1 MYSKKLLKKNSWL
14 LIFNLII
21 SLVLALLPRGFDSRL
36 FGLVPAILVV
46 YIMLPFIS
54 GVILILIQ
62 NRNRSYEYLPGLLI
76 GACLNNAVIVVVI
89 SISEYFGHTQFY
101 RHFFDFY
108 DFIGFYLPLVV
119 ISFTG
124 GLIGLVIRG
133 TFEQFKKYPDS
144 KITLAFRKIFG
155 SIFISIGVSGGLVS
169 SGVFLV
175 LFFNP
180 SSSWLNL
187 VMVDFR
193 LIDVVGVA
201 LYYLLLLSVL
211 SIILIPLTFVV
222 ILGLM
227 LFFSKKK
234 FFNKKLFSRLTV
246 YFFIALAIFLL
257 LSSLTDSK
265 FEVKKAEMKGTQSV
279 KHFDIKDFDE
289 IYISRYVEF
298 DDIIIKQGEQFSIV
312 TKGSEYDH
320 IGLDFGKINNRTLAI
335 KRSELETCFN
345 TDTWTVENRDILFR
359 AGSKHLT
366 IEITMPDIEKIEN
379 EGANIELENLEVD
392 NIEIKLTNRFNNIK
406 GSIKVGDT
414 LKLDA
419 KGGIIN
425 LTGSAKD
432 LIINSGDCW
441 IEMDKFMTENTT
453 INAVNTSRLNVNVSN
468 DMEVQT
474 KENSGITNYYN
485 K

>member
-1 MYSKKLLKKNSWL
+1 MKKLLKNSWL

-21 SLVLALLPRGFDSRL
+21 SLILALLPRGLDSRL
-36 FGLVPAILVV
+36 FDLVPAILVV

-54 GVILILIQ
+54 GIILILIQ
-62 NRNRSYEYLPGLLI
+62 NRNKSYEYLPSLLV

-89 SISEYFGHTQFY
+89 SLSEYFGHTQFY
-101 RHFFDFY
+101 RHFFNFY

-119 ISFTG
+119 MSLIG

-133 TFEQFKKYPDS
+133 TSEQFKKYPNS
-144 KITLAFRKIFG
+144 KITWAFRKIFG
-155 SIFISIGVSGGLVS
+155 SLFISIGALGGLVS
-169 SGVFLV
+169 VAVFLV

-193 LIDVVGVA
+193 LIDVAGVA

-234 FFNKKLFSRLTV
+234 FFNKKLFPRLII
-246 YFFIALAIFLL
+246 YFFIWLVIFFLL
-257 LSSLTDSK
+257 SFYIKSQ
-265 FEVKKAEMKGTQSV
+265 FELKKTEMKANIQED
-279 KHFDIKDFDE
+279 HIDITDFKN
-289 IYISRYVEF
+289 IYISRYVKF
-298 DDIIIKQGEQFSIV
+298 DDIIIRQGEYFDIV
-312 TKGSEYDH
+312 VKGSEYDR
-320 IGLDFGKINNRTLAI
+320 IGLDFEKIGKTLNI
-335 KRSELETCFN
+335 ERSDLETYYN
-345 TDTWTVENRDILFR
+345 TNTWTVENRDNILFH
-359 AGSKHLT
+359 AGTKHLT
-366 IEITMPDIEKIEN
+366 IEVTMPDIEKIEN

-392 NIEIKLTNRFNNIK
+392 NIEIKLNKRFNNTK
-406 GSIKVGDT
+406 GSIKVEDM
-414 LKLDA
+414 LRLDA

-425 LTGSAKD
+425 LSGSARN

-441 IEMDKFMTENTT
+441 IEMDKFITENAT

-468 DMEVQT
+468 NMEVQT
-474 KENSGITNYYN
+474 NENSGITNYYN

>member
-1 MYSKKLLKKNSWL
+1 MKKLLKNSWL

-21 SLVLALLPRGFDSRL
+21 SLILALLPRGFDSRL
-36 FGLVPAILVV
+36 FDLVPAILVV

-54 GVILILIQ
+54 GIILILIQ
-62 NRNRSYEYLPGLLI
+62 NRNKSYEYLPSLLV

-89 SISEYFGHTQFY
+89 SLSEYFGHTQFY

-119 ISFTG
+119 ISLTG

-133 TFEQFKKYPDS
+133 TSEQFKKYPNS
-144 KITLAFRKIFG
+144 KITWAFRKIFG
-155 SIFISIGVSGGLVS
+155 SLFISIGALGGFVSAA
-169 SGVFLV
+169 VFLV

-180 SSSWLNL
+180 SSSWLNM

-211 SIILIPLTFVV
+211 SIILIPLTFLV

-227 LFFSKKK
+227 LSFSKKK
-234 FFNKKLFSRLTV
+234 FFNKKIFSRLII
-246 YFFIALAIFLL
+246 YFFIWLAIFLL
-257 LSSLTDSK
+257 LSSYTESK
-265 FEVKKAEMKGTQSV
+265 FELKKAEMKERIQEE
-279 KHFDIKDFDE
+279 HFDIKDFKN
-289 IYISRYVEF
+289 IYISRFVKF
-298 DDIIIKQGEQFSIV
+298 DDIKIRQSEHFDIAV
-312 TKGSEYDH
+312 KGSDYDY
-320 IGLDFGKINNRTLAI
+320 IGLDFEKIGNTLLI
-335 KRSELETCFN
+335 KRSELETYYN
-345 TDTWTVENRDILFR
+345 TDTWTMENRNNILFH
-359 AGSKHLT
+359 AGTKYLT

-392 NIEIKLTNRFNNIK
+392 NIEIKLNKRFNNIK
-406 GSIKVGDT
+406 GSVKVEDI
-414 LKLDA
+414 LRLDA

-425 LTGSAKD
+425 LSGSARN

-441 IEMDKFMTENTT
+441 IEMDKFITENAT

-474 KENSGITNYYN
+474 NENSGIVNHYN

>member
-1 MYSKKLLKKNSWL
+1 MKKLLKNSWL

-21 SLVLALLPRGFDSRL
+21 SLILALLPRGFDSRL
-36 FGLVPAILVV
+36 FDLVPAILVV

-54 GVILILIQ
+54 GIILILIQ
-62 NRNRSYEYLPGLLI
+62 NRNKSYEYLPSLLV

-89 SISEYFGHTQFY
+89 SLSEYFGHTQFY

-119 ISFTG
+119 ISLTG

-133 TFEQFKKYPDS
+133 TSEQFKKYPNS
-144 KITLAFRKIFG
+144 KITWAFRKIFG
-155 SIFISIGVSGGLVS
+155 SLFISIGALGGLVS
-169 SGVFLV
+169 VAVFLV

-180 SSSWLNL
+180 SSSWLNM
-187 VMVDFR
+187 VMADFK
-193 LIDVVGVA
+193 LMEVVGVI

-211 SIILIPLTFVV
+211 SIILIPLTFLV

-227 LFFSKKK
+227 LSFSKKK
-234 FFNKKLFSRLTV
+234 FFNKKIFSRLII
-246 YFFIALAIFLL
+246 YFFIWLAIFLL
-257 LSSLTDSK
+257 LSSYTESK
-265 FEVKKAEMKGTQSV
+265 FELKKAEMKERIQEE
-279 KHFDIKDFDE
+279 HFDIKDFKN
-289 IYISRYVEF
+289 IYISRFVKF
-298 DDIIIKQGEQFSIV
+298 DDIKIRQSEHFDIAV
-312 TKGSEYDH
+312 KGSDYDY
-320 IGLDFGKINNRTLAI
+320 IGLDFEKIGNTLLI
-335 KRSELETCFN
+335 KRSELETYYN
-345 TDTWTVENRDILFR
+345 TDTWTMENRNNILFH
-359 AGSKHLT
+359 AGTKYLT

-392 NIEIKLTNRFNNIK
+392 NIEIKLNKRFNNIK
-406 GSIKVGDT
+406 GSVKVEDI
-414 LKLDA
+414 LRLDA

-425 LTGSAKD
+425 LSGSARN

-441 IEMDKFMTENTT
+441 IEMDKFITENAT

>member
-1 MYSKKLLKKNSWL
+1 MKKIYLVFIIAVITEVLFAIYPFWFRFMWSYQIWL
-14 LIFNLII
+14 IPLTAGILM
-21 SLVLALLPRGFDSRL
+21 VLA
-36 FGLVPAILVV
+36 
-46 YIMLPFIS
+46 
-54 GVILILIQ
+54 Q
-62 NRNRSYEYLPGLLI
+62 NEDKSYNYLPKLLI
-76 GACLNNAVIVVVI
+76 GSVLINFVYAFVIFVVNHFKYLEYNNTPFWEKLNIIDIFMFA
-89 SISEYFGHTQFY
+89 
-101 RHFFDFY
+101 
-108 DFIGFYLPLVV
+108 LPLVLLCL
-119 ISFTG
+119 FG

-133 TFEQFKKYPDS
+133 SSLLIKRNPES
-144 KITLAFRKIFG
+144 KIILALKKILG
-155 SIFISIGVSGGLVS
+155 GMILALSAIVILASSII
-169 SGVFLV
+169 FLV

-180 SSSWLNL
+180 SSSLLNI

-201 LYYLLLLSVL
+201 PYYLLLLLAL

-234 FFNKKLFSRLTV
+234 FFNKKLFSCLTI

-257 LSSLTDSK
+257 LLSLTDSK

-279 KHFDIKDFDE
+279 KYFDIKDFDE

-320 IGLDFGKINNRTLAI
+320 IGLDFEKINSRTLAI
-335 KRSELETCFN
+335 KRSKLETCFN

-359 AGSKHLT
+359 ARSKHLT
-366 IEITMPDIEKIEN
+366 IEITMPDVEKIEN
-379 EGANIELENLEVD
+379 EGANIELENLKVD
-392 NIEIKLTNRFNNIK
+392 KIEIKLNNRFNSIKGNIK
-406 GSIKVGDT
+406 VDNT

-419 KGGIIN
+419 EGGIIN
-425 LTGSAKD
+425 LSGSARG

-441 IEMDKFMTENTT
+441 IEMDKFIAEKAT
-453 INAVNTSRLNVNVSN
+453 IDAINTSRLNVYVTGN
-468 DMEVQT
+468 MEVLSG
-474 KENSGITNYYN
+474 KNSGIVNHYDEL
-485 K
+485 